1 MKYAIIAAG
10 KGSRLRSEGIK
21 EPKPLIKMGN
31 ETLIERL
38 INIFI
43 KNEATE
49 IIIIVNEDT
58 PYTVKT
64 VKEIAAN
71 KIVPIQ
77 IIKQSTPSSMHSFYA
92 ISSLLEKEPFIMTTI
107 DTVFKE
113 DDFSNYVKSFK
124 EELLKGTKAL
134 MGVTDSIDDEK
145 PLYINTDKY
154 YNITGFYDQ
163 NDTNMSLISAG
174 VYGLTPE
181 TLKTLDKCIKT
192 GQSRMRNFQ
201 RAIVNSKMKIKAFV
215 FNKVIDIDHKDDII
229 KAKHLIGVK

>member
-134 MGVTDSIDDEK
+134 MGGSI
-145 PLYINTDKY
+145 
-154 YNITGFYDQ
+154 
-163 NDTNMSLISAG
+163 
-174 VYGLTPE
+174 
-181 TLKTLDKCIKT
+181 
-192 GQSRMRNFQ
+192 
-201 RAIVNSKMKIKAFV
+201 
-215 FNKVIDIDHKDDII
+215 
-229 KAKHLIGVK
+229 IG